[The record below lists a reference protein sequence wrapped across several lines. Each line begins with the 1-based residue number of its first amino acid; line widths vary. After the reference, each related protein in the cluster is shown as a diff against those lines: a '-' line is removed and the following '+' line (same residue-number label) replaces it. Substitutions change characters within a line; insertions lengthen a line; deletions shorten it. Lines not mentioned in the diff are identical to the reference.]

1 MSHPAS
7 APHAISA
14 PTRSGP
20 TTGTTTSTSPDST
33 PARPARRGS
42 ANGLARVAVLAA
54 LMAVLGAV
62 PPIPVAGI
70 PAPIVA
76 QNIAVMLAGIILGP
90 WRGAAAMVLFNALV
104 ALGLPLLSGFR
115 GGLGVMVG
123 PTAGFILGWIPA
135 ALVVGLVF
143 WAMTG
148 RARPGIGAGRIGIAA
163 ALASIAGGIA
173 VLYLFGALGF
183 ILVAGTAPAAAFAML
198 PAFLPG
204 DLVKVAVAT
213 VLAAGLWKAYPR
225 AFR

>member
-7 APHAISA
+7 TPHAST
-14 PTRSGP
+14 P
-20 TTGTTTSTSPDST
+20 TSTGATTHTAPD
-33 PARPARRGS
+33 RPARG
-42 ANGLARVAVLAA
+42 NPTGGLARIAVLAA

-90 WRGAAAMVLFNALV
+90 WRGVAAMVLFNALV

-123 PTAGFILGWIPA
+123 PTAGFIHGWIPA
-135 ALVVGLVF
+135 AFVVGLIF

-148 RARPGIGAGRIGIAA
+148 RARPGIGAGRVAVAA
-163 ALASIAGGIA
+163 AVAGIVGGMA
-173 VLYLFGALGF
+173 VLYAFGALGF

-198 PAFLPG
+198 PAFVPG

-213 VLAAGLWKAYPR
+213 ILAAGLWKAYPR

>member
-1 MSHPAS
+1 MTTHTHTPGA
-7 APHAISA
+7 A
-14 PTRSGP
+14 R
-20 TTGTTTSTSPDST
+20 TGTGTGTPD
-33 PARPARRGS
+33 RPARRASAGS
-42 ANGLARVAVLAA
+42 SLAKIAVLAA

-90 WRGAAAMVLFNALV
+90 WRGAAAMILFNALV

-123 PTAGFILGWIPA
+123 PTAGFIHGWIPA
-135 ALVVGLVF
+135 AFVVGLVF
-143 WAMTG
+143 WAMTR
-148 RARPGIGAGRIGIAA
+148 RARPGIGAGRVALAA
-163 ALASIAGGIA
+163 AVASVLGGIG
-173 VLYLFGALGF
+173 VLYLCGALGF

>member
-7 APHAISA
+7 TPHATSA
-14 PTRSGP
+14 PTR
-20 TTGTTTSTSPDST
+20 TGTTTSTSPDST

-42 ANGLARVAVLAA
+42 ANGLARIAVLAA

-90 WRGAAAMVLFNALV
+90 WRGVAAMVLFNALV

-123 PTAGFILGWIPA
+123 PTAGFIHGWIPA
-135 ALVVGLVF
+135 AFVVGLIF

-148 RARPGIGAGRIGIAA
+148 RARPGIGAGRVAVAA
-163 ALASIAGGIA
+163 AVAGIVGGMA
-173 VLYLFGALGF
+173 VLYAFGALGF

-198 PAFLPG
+198 PAFVPG

-213 VLAAGLWKAYPR
+213 ILAAGLWKAYPR